1 VSEIE
6 DAVGPEFDVSFPDAP
21 PGNGWFSADGAGRLD
36 MDRTTVV
43 CDPVVC
49 GDILA
54 RTDATVAFTVRFA
67 LVGPDMLRA
76 LRVD

>member
-1 VSEIE
+1 LARSHGA
-6 DAVGPEFDVSFPDAP
+6 AVQ
-21 PGNGWFSADGAGRLD
+21 
-36 MDRTTVV
+36 V
-43 CDPVVC
+43 CN
-49 GDILA
+49 DILA